1 MTYEENFKK
10 LKKILMRANVSKIKG
25 DLAFQFNILGD
36 GEGIFYATIKD
47 GRLSVEPYDYQDRD
61 AMLMATASVFA
72 QLAQG
77 KLKPASAFSTGK
89 LKIEGDLEKAREI
102 QKIITK

>member
-36 GEGIFYATIKD
+36 GEGIFYAEIKD
-47 GRLSVEPYDYQDRD
+47 GILSVEPYDYHDRD
-61 AMLMATASVFA
+61 AIFMATANVFT

-77 KLKPASAFSTGK
+77 KLNPASAFSNGK
-89 LKIEGDLEKAREI
+89 LKVEGDLEKAREI
-102 QKIITK
+102 QKIISK

>member
-10 LKKILMRANVSKIKG
+10 LKKILMKANVSKIKG

-47 GRLSVEPYDYQDRD
+47 GILTVEPYDYHDRD
-61 AMLMATASVFA
+61 AMLTATASIFT
-72 QLAQG
+72 QLAKG
-77 KLKPASAFSTGK
+77 KLNPASAFSTGK
-89 LKIEGDLEKAREI
+89 LKIEGDIEKV
-102 QKIITK
+102 TKH